1 MKGPGD
7 PEIIGRSQTPDQINV
22 ADPEAERAAAGERQ
36 HAEAEAE
43 IGREDV
49 RPALSL
55 MAWMF
60 GSAEH
65 TPLFV
70 ITFLTVI
77 CLAAWIGLAVWGPDT
92 PRMATV
98 IDTMGKAFTFFIGL
112 FAGVLGS
119 RRRS

>member
-1 MKGPGD
+1 VKGSGD
-7 PEIIGRSQTPDQINV
+7 PELIGRSQVNAEPDP
-22 ADPEAERAAAGERQ
+22 DAERAAAGERQ
-36 HAEAEAE
+36 QAEAEAE
-43 IGREDV
+43 VGREDV

-55 MAWMF
+55 MARVF
-60 GSAEH
+60 ASAEH
-65 TPLFV
+65 TPLYV

-77 CLAAWIGLAVWGPDT
+77 CLVAWISLAIWGPDT

-112 FAGVLGS
+112 FAGILGS